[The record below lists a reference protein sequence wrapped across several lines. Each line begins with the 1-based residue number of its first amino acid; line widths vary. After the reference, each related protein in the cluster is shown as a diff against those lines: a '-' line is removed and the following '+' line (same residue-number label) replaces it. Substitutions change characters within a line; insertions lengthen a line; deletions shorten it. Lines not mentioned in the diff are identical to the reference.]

1 VWKDVLWPLLV
12 LPDTSKS
19 TVNSGLLQLT
29 GNGIPEN
36 VLMAALAMASV
47 PTIVFFLVFQRN
59 IMSGL
64 TAGSLKG

>member
-1 VWKDVLWPLLV
+1 ML
-12 LPDTSKS
+12 
-19 TVNSGLLQLT
+19 
-29 GNGIPEN
+29 I
-36 VLMAALAMASV
+36 AASAIAAV